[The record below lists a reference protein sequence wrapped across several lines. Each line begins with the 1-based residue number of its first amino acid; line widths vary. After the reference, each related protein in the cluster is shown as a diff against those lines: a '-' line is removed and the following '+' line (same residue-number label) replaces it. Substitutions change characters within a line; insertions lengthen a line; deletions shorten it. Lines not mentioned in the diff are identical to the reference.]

1 MSRAEYYGEEAKLP
15 EKFADE
21 VLDLEIKVENEEC
34 DLKTIQKLNE
44 LYRVFPPLY
53 PDRNRVLHRR
63 RR

>member
-34 DLKTIQKLNE
+34 DLKTIQKLN
-44 LYRVFPPLY
+44 
-53 PDRNRVLHRR
+53 
-63 RR
+63 